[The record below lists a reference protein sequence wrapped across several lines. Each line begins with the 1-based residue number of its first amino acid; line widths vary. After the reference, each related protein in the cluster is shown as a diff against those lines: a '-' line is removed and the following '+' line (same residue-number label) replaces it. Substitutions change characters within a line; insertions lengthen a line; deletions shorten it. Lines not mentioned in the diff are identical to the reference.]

1 MEYTMYKFLLVLAVA
16 TLTACSTKEV
26 AETTAD
32 STAVAIDTVKVT
44 NDSAVVDSTA
54 K

>member
-1 MEYTMYKFLLVLAVA
+1 MYKFLLVLTVA
-16 TLTACSTKEV
+16 TLTACGASNET

-32 STAVAIDTVKVT
+32 STAVVADTVT
-44 NDSAVVDSTA
+44 AVVDSTVVSDSTA